1 MTRPLILV
9 VLAMLAFLGT
19 ADSFY
24 LAESAVMDTTL
35 VCTIDG
41 LSDCNVVAQSHY
53 EQLFNIH
60 LGVYGVAFYV
70 ALFALILLI
79 RFRPYRLI
87 YQALLGWSG
96 IGVVA
101 SLVFLGIQF
110 FLIQALC
117 VYCIGSAVITFITF
131 PLSYV
136 LYKRFAPHGSV
147 Q

>member
-9 VLAMLAFLGT
+9 MLGMLAFLGT

-41 LSDCNVVAQSHY
+41 LSDCNVVAQSPY
-53 EQLFNIH
+53 AKLFDIP
-60 LGVYGVAFYV
+60 LGVYGVAFYLV
-70 ALFALILLI
+70 LFTLVLCI
-79 RFRPYRLI
+79 RFRPSRRVF
-87 YQALLGWSG
+87 QTLLGWSG
-96 IGVVA
+96 LGVIA
-101 SLVFLGIQF
+101 SLIFLGIQF

-117 VYCIGSAVITFITF
+117 VYCIGSAIITFVAF

-136 LYKRFAPHGSV
+136 LYKRFAPRDPIP
-147 Q
+147 